1 MIEISLCRRSLN
13 KMIEIS
19 LCNKQTLDG
28 YPKAKQKID
37 FKGNLDLQVT
47 MLFIIKA
54 AKETILD
61 FSQATV
67 KVL

>member
-1 MIEISLCRRSLN
+1 
-13 KMIEIS
+13 MIEIS
-19 LCNKQTLDG
+19 LCNKQTLG
-28 YPKAKQKID
+28 YPKATQKID

-47 MLFIIKA
+47 MPFIIKA

-61 FSQATV
+61 FSQGIV

>member
-1 MIEISLCRRSLN
+1 
-13 KMIEIS
+13 MIEIS

>member
-1 MIEISLCRRSLN
+1 MIEISLLCRRLLK

-19 LCNKQTLDG
+19 LCNKQTLG

-61 FSQATV
+61 FSQGIV